1 MKSFLIAAGERA
13 GRAAAAALMSLW
25 VVGDHVFSL
34 VGVDW
39 GSSLGVAG
47 GAAVVSLLLSVVG
60 SNVGDKGDPSLVK

>member
-13 GRAAAAALMSLW
+13 GRAAAAALLSVY
-25 VVGDHVFSL
+25 VVGGQIFSL

-47 GAAVVSLLLSVVG
+47 GAALVSLLLSVVG
-60 SNVGDKGDPSLVK
+60 SNVGDKGDPSLLK